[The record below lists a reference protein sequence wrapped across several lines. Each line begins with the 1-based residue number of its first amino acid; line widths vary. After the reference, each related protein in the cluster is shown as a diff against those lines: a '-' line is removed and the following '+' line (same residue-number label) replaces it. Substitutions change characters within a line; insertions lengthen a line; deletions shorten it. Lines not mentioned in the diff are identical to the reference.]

1 MVELDFVSGL
11 HIAVSLYVAIG
22 LDVSTGLDV
31 LFMLYTHILK
41 VFLSQLK
48 VMLGQVFGAGLD

>member
-1 MVELDFVSGL
+1 MVELDFVTGS

-31 LFMLYTHILK
+31 LFML
-41 VFLSQLK
+41 
-48 VMLGQVFGAGLD
+48 